1 VFSFDFLR
9 EFFVFKLLKSVNGI
23 IGKILD
29 VLMIVLMSLMTVFIF
44 SQVIYRYILKQPL
57 SWSEELSRYLF
68 SGVTLFGAVLLYR
81 SNGHINMSL
90 LKDLIKIK
98 PVQIAIDFIAGLLTL
113 AFLVIVIRYGFP
125 MSLQILKLGVISP
138 SMPWLKMGYVF
149 LLLPIAAVFSVLVV
163 IETSTAVILSFKDEE
178 KK

>member
-1 VFSFDFLR
+1 VFSFDVLR
-9 EFFVFKLLKSVNGI
+9 EFFVFKLLKNINGI
-23 IGKILD
+23 IGRILD
-29 VLMIVLMSLMTVFIF
+29 ALMVVLMSLMTVFIF
-44 SQVIYRYILKQPL
+44 LQVIYRYILKQPL

-98 PVQIAIDFIAGLLTL
+98 PVQVAIDFIAGLLTL
-113 AFLVIVIRYGFP
+113 VFLVIVIRYGFP
-125 MSLQILKLGVISP
+125 MSFQILKLGVSSP

-149 LLLPIAAVFSVLVV
+149 LLLPFAAVFSVLMV
-163 IETSTAVILSFKDEE
+163 IETTTTVILRFIDGE